1 MRYVIKI
8 KCGRKVI
15 NTFKFADYLEAMKEL
30 DRLEASADFDQIV
43 EFYDTKPFAS
53 N

>member
-15 NTFKFADYLEAMKEL
+15 KTFKFGDYLEAMKAMNM
-30 DRLEASADFDQIV
+30 LEASVEIDEIV
-43 EFYDTKPFAS
+43 EFYDTKPFDP